1 MDRVTVRAM
10 EERDLDRVSEVES
23 LSFSSPWSKDAF
35 AKELEENKLAVY
47 LVAEYDGEIA
57 GYMGMWKVVDEG
69 HITNI
74 AVDPEC
80 RERGVGG
87 ALLSAMIQKAEELEL
102 LSMTLEVRAS
112 NTKAQN
118 LYEKYGFES
127 VGIRPKYYENSEDAQ
142 IMWKS
147 L

>member
-87 ALLSAMIQKAEELEL
+87 ALLSAMIQKAEELKL

-112 NTKAQN
+112 NTKAQK

>member
-112 NTKAQN
+112 NTKAQK

-127 VGIRPKYYENSEDAQ
+127 VGIRPKYYEKGEDAQ